1 MAQAE
6 SDASKTASKS
16 AKPSPRS
23 GVRLPLGA
31 HPGNTGG
38 KKGRSGRR
46 PEAFKNFLAK
56 LRRDPRLH
64 ASLEQAIANPESRGF
79 SSALKLLTEYDDD
92 KPVEKKELSGKLEV
106 LVRVAREGRR
116 VTAS

>member
-1 MAQAE
+1 VG
-6 SDASKTASKS
+6 DTHPKT

-46 PEAFKNFLAK
+46 PQNVVLRAATIVERRIHVLDDIAK
-56 LRRDPRLH
+56 DGAKDENRIR
-64 ASLEQAIANPESRGF
+64 AIETA
-79 SSALKLLTEYDDD
+79 AKI
-92 KPVEKKELSGKLEV
+92 GKLIGAEQVEHSGEV
-106 LVRVAREGRR
+106 TVRVVYDGD
-116 VTAS
+116 